1 LFLLIAALSRMLP
14 FSMPQYFAGF
24 VGASNALLAL
34 AVFWMV
40 LAGDGRRHSSTPLLA
55 ALAGLGFAF
64 SGLAITIA
72 RYPHFELLIAVFF
85 LLFATALA
93 CRHTRFAAAFFV
105 CGLLVREDAGLHY
118 LAVLGLLIA
127 LNVSRGVT
135 LREQRVVLCFAAAGL
150 LYALAVMA
158 AQRLVFPHHA
168 SSFALVYLGD
178 PPLAHLTAAHVG
190 QRLLYVLVNRPYILL
205 PACATWAW
213 AWLARSPFVA
223 IGYVACLPW
232 LGLQLLAAS
241 PFAAGLASYC
251 AFPCL
256 IGMAWPLV
264 AVLQRRPPSGL
275 VRPLAGF
282 AVLVGLS
289 FVPGYDIHDPGRL
302 PVLAAFL
309 HPSPPLVQQEDIERA
324 VSAVSAARPML
335 GRLLV
340 DNSVVALAPNGFGP
354 TEFQATPGMGT
365 SPLAVIPDTVV
376 FFADGYDAARLMAIA
391 DAAGLMRRYTIP
403 GTPLHLAAHR
413 DLADV
418 PGLSGLIAVE

>member
-1 LFLLIAALSRMLP
+1 
-14 FSMPQYFAGF
+14 
-24 VGASNALLAL
+24 V
-34 AVFWMV
+34 
-40 LAGDGRRHSSTPLLA
+40 
-55 ALAGLGFAF
+55 
-64 SGLAITIA
+64 
-72 RYPHFELLIAVFF
+72 LIAVFF

-93 CRHTRFAAAFFV
+93 CRHARLAAAFFV

-118 LAVLGLLIA
+118 LAILGLLIA
-127 LNVSRGVT
+127 LNVSHGVT
-135 LREQRVVLCFAAAGL
+135 LREQRVVLSFAAAGL
-150 LYALAVMA
+150 LYALAA
-158 AQRLVFPHHA
+158 LSAQRLAFPQHA
-168 SSFALVYLGD
+168 SSFATVYLGD

-190 QRLLYVLVNRPYILL
+190 QCLLNVLVNRPYILL
-205 PACATWAW
+205 PACATWVW

-241 PFAAGLASYC
+241 PFAAGLASYY

-264 AVLQRRPPSGL
+264 GVLQRQSPSGL

-289 FVPGYDIHDPGRL
+289 FLPGYDIHDPGRL
-302 PVLAAFL
+302 PILAAFL
-309 HPSPPLVQQEDIERA
+309 PSSPWAQQADTERA
-324 VSAVSAARPML
+324 VAAVSAARPML
-335 GRLLV
+335 GRLQV
-340 DNSVVALAPNGFGP
+340 DNSVVALAPGGFGP

-365 SPLAVIPDTVV
+365 SRLAVIPETVV

-391 DAAGLMRRYTIP
+391 DAVGLTWRYTIP

-413 DLADV
+413 DLADI
-418 PGLSGLIAVE
+418 PGLSGLIAVERDASMIPRRMP